1 MKYKNYYNFELGNR
15 DIYSHND
22 ILGMTVQ
29 DLFDNELPLSYQY
42 NTIGIPKDDELTASP
57 NTHQYTHANGKL
69 RWRSSSKTT
78 EELLEEERQRGE
90 QNRKHRLQ
98 IHKASFLVLWTINF
112 ARSYCT

>member
-42 NTIGIPKDDELTASP
+42 NTIGIPK
-57 NTHQYTHANGKL
+57 
-69 RWRSSSKTT
+69 TT
-78 EELLEEERQRGE
+78 
-90 QNRKHRLQ
+90 N
-98 IHKASFLVLWTINF
+98 
-112 ARSYCT
+112 